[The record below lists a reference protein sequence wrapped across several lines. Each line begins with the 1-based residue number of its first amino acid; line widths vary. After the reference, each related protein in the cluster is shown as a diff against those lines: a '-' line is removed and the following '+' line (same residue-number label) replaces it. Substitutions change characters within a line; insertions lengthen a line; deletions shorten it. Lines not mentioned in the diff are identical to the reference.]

1 MRKNTQPTAGRRL
14 GYIISILVNFA
25 MMFVVNNLPNWNVPF
40 LNDRFVECLWAINLS
55 IFASIFIYCIFLFY
69 DPRWF
74 KSLMQALA
82 NVFSLNSTYVF
93 WRVFPLDLSE
103 NMARIVNVVVM
114 VILGL
119 IFLSIFIEIGGAIR
133 KYRK

>member
-1 MRKNTQPTAGRRL
+1 MEKNMQPSAGRRF
-14 GYIISILVNFA
+14 GYLISILVNFA
-25 MMFVVNNLPNWNVPF
+25 MMFVVNNLLKWNVPF

-55 IFASIFIYCIFLFY
+55 ISASIFIYCIFLFY

-82 NVFSLNSTYVF
+82 NAFSFISTYVF
-93 WRVFPLDLSE
+93 WRVFPLDLSKD
-103 NMARIVNVVVM
+103 MARIVNVVIM

-119 IFLSIFIEIGGAIR
+119 IFLSILIEIGGAIR

>member
-1 MRKNTQPTAGRRL
+1 MEKNTQPTAGRRF

-25 MMFVVNNLPNWNVPF
+25 VMYVVNNLPNWHVPF

-55 IFASIFIYCIFLFY
+55 ISASIFIYCIFLFY

-82 NVFSLNSTYVF
+82 NAFSFISTYVF

-103 NMARIVNVVVM
+103 NMARIVNIVIM
-114 VILGL
+114 IILGL
-119 IFLSIFIEIGGAIR
+119 IFLSIIIEIGGAIR